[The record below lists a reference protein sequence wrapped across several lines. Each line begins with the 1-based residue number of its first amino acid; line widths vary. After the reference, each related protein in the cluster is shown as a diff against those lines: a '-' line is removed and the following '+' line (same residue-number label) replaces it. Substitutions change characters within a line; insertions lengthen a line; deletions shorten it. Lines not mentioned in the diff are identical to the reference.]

1 MVYGLVPLQHCH
13 EEALCA
19 ARPCGRC
26 DGLDGNP
33 AGVCWPLEA
42 GHVMRPLPCAH
53 CSSEGRTEGPS
64 VPVVDF
70 RFFGNSEWSARK
82 LITSHHLEL
91 EIQSTF
97 IEDLFIL

>member
-1 MVYGLVPLQHCH
+1 MLTAV
-13 EEALCA
+13 AK
-19 ARPCGRC
+19 
-26 DGLDGNP
+26 D
-33 AGVCWPLEA
+33 
-42 GHVMRPLPCAH
+42 
-53 CSSEGRTEGPS
+53 GRTEGPS